1 MSVRF
6 SLSRDGTIMYGL
18 VCLGMV
24 LLCPFVSV
32 CLVVVLLCP
41 FG

>member
-6 SLSRDGTIMYGL
+6 SLSRDGTIMSGL

-24 LLCPFVSV
+24 LLCPFI
-32 CLVVVLLCP
+32 
-41 FG
+41 FF